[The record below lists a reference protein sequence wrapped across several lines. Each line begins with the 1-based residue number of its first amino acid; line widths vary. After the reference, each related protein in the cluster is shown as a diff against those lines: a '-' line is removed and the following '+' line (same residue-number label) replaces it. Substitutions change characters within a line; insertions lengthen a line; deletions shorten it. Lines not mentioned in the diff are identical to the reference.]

1 MTALFFALAFGIT
14 WLVQLPAVLATFGVI
29 RGPAAPYMNLAGVG
43 LFGPMLAALIV
54 ARIDPEGPGA
64 RTLLRLILRWR
75 VHPRWYVLAL
85 VLPALGFLAVRAAY
99 GLIAR
104 DAGAWLYPPADAQHA
119 AALVVAPIG
128 EEIGWRGFALP
139 RLQQRY
145 GRLTASVILGALW
158 GLWHLMMYLIA
169 DVPPPVL
176 LLSLLLLIPG
186 SIVFSWLY
194 NRSGGSLLIAIL
206 AHVGVHLSNP
216 NQALPGDATPFHL
229 NFVAYLVLAAA
240 VLADRAAWRTAA
252 VPTRAA

>member
-1 MTALFFALAFGIT
+1 MVALFFALAFGIT
-14 WLVQLPAVLATFGVI
+14 WLVQLPAVLATVGVI

-64 RTLLRLILRWR
+64 RALLRSILRWR

-85 VLPALGFLAVRAAY
+85 VLPTLGFLTVRAAY
-99 GLIAR
+99 GLVAS
-104 DAGAWLYPPADAQHA
+104 DAGAWLYPPADAQHV

-145 GRLTASVILGALW
+145 SRLTASVILGALW
-158 GLWHLMMYLIA
+158 GLWHLMMYLIS
-169 DVPPPVL
+169 DVSPTVL

-216 NQALPGDATPFHL
+216 NQVLSGSTTPFYL
-229 NFVAYLVLAAA
+229 NVVVYVVLALA
-240 VLADRAAWRTAA
+240 VLTDRAAWRSGS
-252 VPTRAA
+252 VPSRAA